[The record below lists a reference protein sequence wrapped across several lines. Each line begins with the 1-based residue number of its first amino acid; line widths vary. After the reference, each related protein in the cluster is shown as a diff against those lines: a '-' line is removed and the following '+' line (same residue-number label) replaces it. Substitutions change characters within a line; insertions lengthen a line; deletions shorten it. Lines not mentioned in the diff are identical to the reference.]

1 MAEARKACLHQAFR
15 ASFTLAA
22 SLYIRPADPAL
33 GGDLPLGMR
42 SLAAQPIAQGDDLSL
57 PGRQAG
63 LDALPHF
70 FTGVP
75 GVQFFQH
82 IVIHRDYVHQG
93 ERVPVASRL
102 QRLGERDLS
111 LQLLLGPK
119 MHQDLIFNTP
129 AGIGGQPDVFVRLK
143 GGDPLDEADG
153 ANGDQVVLVPGLGVV
168 FFGRVKQKEEFSRSK
183 TTP

>member
-119 MHQDLIFNTP
+119 MHQDLICYPHLTAHHFH
-129 AGIGGQPDVFVRLK
+129 QVFPLIFHLLWLSCSSHRRL
-143 GGDPLDEADG
+143 
-153 ANGDQVVLVPGLGVV
+153 LGVL
-168 FFGRVKQKEEFSRSK
+168 GTHNRRHY
-183 TTP
+183 

>member
-1 MAEARKACLHQAFR
+1 
-15 ASFTLAA
+15 
-22 SLYIRPADPAL
+22 
-33 GGDLPLGMR
+33 MR
-42 SLAAQPIAQGDDLSL
+42 GLAAQPIAEGDDLSL

-143 GGDPLDEADG
+143 GGDPLDEANG

-168 FFGRVKQKEEFSRSK
+168 FF
-183 TTP
+183 